1 MNPVDPDLI
10 GSDVLRA
17 DGRSAA
23 RWAADTSAVDRSA
36 AAATAATALSA
47 FSAELFT
54 TLAPSSTGNLVCS
67 PYSVAVALGMAV
79 QGARGATA
87 AQILD
92 VLHSADALA
101 LADGLSAIDSAL
113 TADSGSAWNSA
124 EIEWASGNSLWGQRG
139 VRWEQ
144 SFLDVL
150 ARDFGTGVRV
160 VDYQQTAAAR
170 SKINDWVAQQT
181 RQRIPEL
188 VPPGAL
194 RADTRLTLVNAIYL
208 KAPWQKP
215 FPGGGTR
222 DAAFHRLDGSTVTS
236 RLMDGTVGTRFAGGP
251 GWEAV
256 DLPYAGAE
264 LAMAVVVPQAGRF
277 AEVER
282 SVTGEWLSAL
292 LADLRPG
299 PVRVRLPRW
308 TSRTQFDLAGV
319 LSGMGMPIAFT
330 DDADFSAMAAEEA
343 LKVSAVLHE
352 GYIAVDEEGT
362 EAAAA
367 TAMVMRTLSVAAE
380 PRLVVA
386 DRPFLYLIHDL
397 RTRTPLFVGRVLDP
411 TAN

>member
-1 MNPVDPDLI
+1 MNPVDSDLI
-10 GSDVLRA
+10 GSDLPRA
-17 DGRSAA
+17 AGTSAA
-23 RWAADTSAVDRSA
+23 RA
-36 AAATAATALSA
+36 AAAVSA

-54 TLAPSSTGNLVCS
+54 AVAPSSADNLVCS
-67 PYSVAVALGMAV
+67 PYSVAVALGMVV

-92 VLHSADALA
+92 VLHSDDAQA
-101 LADGLSAIDSAL
+101 LADGLNAIDSVL
-113 TADSGSAWNSA
+113 TADSGSARNST
-124 EIEWASGNSLWGQRG
+124 EIELASGNSLWGQHG

-144 SFLDVL
+144 PFLDAL

-160 VDYQQTAAAR
+160 VDYRQTAAAR
-170 SKINDWVAQQT
+170 SAINDWVAQQT
-181 RQRIPEL
+181 RRRIPEL

-194 RADTRLTLVNAIYL
+194 TLDTRLTLVNAIFL

-215 FPGGGTR
+215 FPREGTR
-222 DAAFHRLDGSTVTS
+222 DAPFHLLDGTTVS
-236 RLMDGTVGTRFAGGP
+236 SQLMDGTVGTRFASGP

-282 SVTGEWLSAL
+282 SVSGEWLSAL
-292 LADLRPG
+292 LAGLRPG

-308 TSRTQFDLAGV
+308 TSRARFDLAGV

-330 DDADFSAMAAEEA
+330 GDADFAGMAAEET
-343 LKVSAVLHE
+343 LRISAVLHE
-352 GYIAVDEEGT
+352 GFIAVDEEGT

-367 TAMVMRTLSVAAE
+367 TAVMMRTLSVAAQ
-380 PRLVVA
+380 PRSVVA

-397 RTRTPLFVGRVLDP
+397 RTHTPLFVGRVLDP
-411 TAN
+411 TAG